1 MQNVKL
7 EKITRIVQNVN
18 TIILLEKDAPIEI
31 KEISEEER
39 KYIREEFENKNY
51 QVVLN
56 RYTEWIIIQSFD
68 KSQKTNA
75 TKEQLRKGGASICQH
90 IQKTRTQKIQVIDY
104 NIDPSFTKALI
115 EGILLGNYQF
125 IKYLKNPSEKQSNLG
140 VITIYSAH
148 IPQIDWNKLANIIQ
162 AVYHTRDLV
171 NEQPSV
177 LTSEALAE
185 AIKKLGNEAGFM
197 VEIFDESKIKTLKM
211 NGLLAVNKGSIL
223 PPAFSVLTW
232 KPKQAKNSKPIVLIG
247 KGVVYDTGGYSLKP
261 TPDSMDYMK
270 CDMAGAA
277 TVASV
282 MYAIAKNNLPVYCI
296 ALVPSTDNHIGAN
309 AYTPGD
315 IITYSDGTSVE
326 VMNTDAEG
334 RIILADA
341 LLFAKQLN
349 PEMAITVAT
358 LTGSAQKAI
367 GSQALVGMGNL
378 SDEIVQQLVQSG
390 EDAYERI
397 AVFPF
402 WDEYKESLK
411 SEIADLKNLG
421 GDSAGAITA
430 GKFLEHFTNY
440 PFYHFDIA
448 GVAYVKKQENYRTF
462 GGTGFG
468 VRLLYHFIENFI
480 KLH

>member
-1 MQNVKL
+1 M
-7 EKITRIVQNVN
+7 
-18 TIILLEKDAPIEI
+18 DATNEI

-39 KYIREEFENKNY
+39 KYIQKEFKNKNY

-68 KSQKTNA
+68 KLQKTNA

-90 IQKTRTQKIQVIDY
+90 IQKTKTQKIQVIDY
-104 NIDPSFTKALI
+104 SIDPAFTKALI
-115 EGILLGNYQF
+115 EGILLGNYQY

-140 VITIYSAH
+140 VIAIYSAN
-148 IPQIDWNKLANIIQ
+148 ISQIDWNKLANIIQ
-162 AVYHTRDLV
+162 AVYHTRNLV

-177 LTSEALAE
+177 LTSEALSE

-223 PPAFSVLTW
+223 PPTFSVLTW

-448 GVAYVKKQENYRTF
+448 GVAYLKKQENYRTF